1 MTATQPRIVATG
13 RLVRLREKT
22 VEDAERDYAWRT
34 DQELAAYDAAR
45 PLTVRFTNFVAT
57 LAEELKYPT
66 AHRRTFGI
74 DDLATGRHIG
84 NIMYYGYDAKQREAE
99 IGITIGDREYW
110 SRGLGVDVVQA
121 MLGYL
126 FEEKRLER
134 VYLHTLTWNYR
145 AQKSFE
151 RSGFQ
156 RIRQVA
162 RGGYEFIYME
172 ATPETLAAALLPFAH
187 RVDE

>member
-1 MTATQPRIVATG
+1 MTATQPRTLRTG

-22 VEDAERDYAWRT
+22 LDDAERDYEWRT

-45 PLTVRFTNFVAT
+45 PLTVRFTDFVAT
-57 LAEELKYPT
+57 LAEELEHPT
-66 AHRRTFGI
+66 PHRRTYAI
-74 DDLATGRHIG
+74 EDLESGRHIG
-84 NIMYYGYDAKQREAE
+84 NVMYYGYDATQREAE

-110 SRGLGVDVVQA
+110 SRGFGVDIVQT

-126 FEEKRLER
+126 FEEKRVRR

-151 RSGFQ
+151 RAGFK
-156 RIRQVA
+156 RIRQLS
-162 RGGYEFIYME
+162 RGGYEFVYME
-172 ATPETLAAALLPFAH
+172 ATPETLAAALVPLDRNP
-187 RVDE
+187 DG